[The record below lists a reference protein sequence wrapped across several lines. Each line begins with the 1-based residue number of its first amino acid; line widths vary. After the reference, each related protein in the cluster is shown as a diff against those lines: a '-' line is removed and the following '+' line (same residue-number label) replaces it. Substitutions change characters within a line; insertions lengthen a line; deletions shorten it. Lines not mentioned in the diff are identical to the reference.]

1 MIATKNTSFNNQ
13 LLGMNMELMNE
24 YLNEYS
30 FIFQATGETLCF
42 DARFTFNAPVDLLIK
57 YNNEIL

>member
-1 MIATKNTSFNNQ
+1 
-13 LLGMNMELMNE
+13 MNMELMNE

-30 FIFQATGETLCF
+30 FIFQAKGETLWF
-42 DARFTFNAPVDLLIK
+42 DARFTFNVPVDLLIK